1 CYFHFFFLY
10 LYLFPPPP
18 PFFSNTQCGFIL
30 IIFIIIFLFLSSF
43 HKRSTRDFL
52 LKTIRD
58 DWGYPESEVVAE
70 MSFDIPNSYKFHKSK
85 TKDIEVDL
93 IRICVVNRNDDN
105 DAVGAVDV
113 TVIDTIVEGSGCCD
127 NDVNDG
133 GNIEED
139 HHEIQN
145 EEEGGT
151 PKEI

>member
-1 CYFHFFFLY
+1 MTSSI
-10 LYLFPPPP
+10 
-18 PFFSNTQCGFIL
+18 FSNAQCDFIL
-30 IIFIIIFLFLSSF
+30 INFITIFLFLSSF

-58 DWGYPESEVVAE
+58 DWGFTESEVVAE

-93 IRICVVNRNDDN
+93 IRICVVNHNDDN
-105 DAVGAVDV
+105 NAVDV
-113 TVIDTIVEGSGCCD
+113 TVGDTIEEGSGCC
-127 NDVNDG
+127 NDG
-133 GNIEED
+133 VSGGENIKEN
-139 HHEIQN
+139 Q

>member
-1 CYFHFFFLY
+1 M
-10 LYLFPPPP
+10 
-18 PFFSNTQCGFIL
+18 
-30 IIFIIIFLFLSSF
+30 IFVIIFLFLSSF

-58 DWGYPESEVVAE
+58 DWGFPESEVVAE

-105 DAVGAVDV
+105 DDVDVDVAVGG
-113 TVIDTIVEGSGCCD
+113 TIEEGSGCCD
-127 NDVNDG
+127 DG
-133 GNIEED
+133 LNGGKNIKEN
-139 HHEIQN
+139 Q
-145 EEEGGT
+145 EEEGT